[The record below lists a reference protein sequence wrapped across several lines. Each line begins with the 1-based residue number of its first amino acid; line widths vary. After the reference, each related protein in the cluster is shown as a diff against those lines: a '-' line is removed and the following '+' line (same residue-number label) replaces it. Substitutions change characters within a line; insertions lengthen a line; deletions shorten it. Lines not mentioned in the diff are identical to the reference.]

1 MKIRTLCATLI
12 VTGLM
17 AAVALPTLSLAQSN
31 APAAS
36 APKDTGTPAPTN
48 QTKSEAKTETKSAA
62 PNTNMT
68 PTKHRYWRHRGGKHP
83 HYGSRRVR
91 TQVQAPQ

>member
-1 MKIRTLCATLI
+1 MKIRTLCGTLI
-12 VTGLM
+12 LAGLM
-17 AAVALPTLSLAQSN
+17 AAIVPPTMSLAQSN
-31 APAAS
+31 APVTS
-36 APKDTGTPAPTN
+36 APKDTGMSAPKD
-48 QTKSEAKTETKSAA
+48 QTKSEAKTKSAT